1 MKAGS
6 FNQLVIHLTSPLDNA
21 DDALAGSDFFRTFM
35 MTLQTFSEPEL
46 FVSKLIERYDV
57 PACPEGI
64 PSSKNYELDLKHPVQ
79 MRVCNV
85 LSVPLLFIHSPTP
98 SRVFVSNLVSFF
110 GFAGKSGL

>member
-1 MKAGS
+1 VVKAGS

-21 DDALAGSDFFRTFM
+21 DDAQSGSDFFRTFM
-35 MTLQTFSEPEL
+35 MTLQTFADPEV
-46 FVSKLIERYDV
+46 FVAKLIERYSV

-85 LSVPLLFIHSPTP
+85 LYVLF
-98 SRVFVSNLVSFF
+98 FF
-110 GFAGKSGL
+110 FFRDSGFS